1 MAFTKNEAQKSWT
14 LEDAFFAY
22 AQSQRIQTLKSG
34 QLLQPLNLNGNQ
46 ERKLLSALSKR
57 KLIAR
62 VRRGLY
68 LIPPTLPVG
77 GVWTPSESL
86 ALGALI
92 DDQNGT
98 FQISGL
104 NAFRRYGWDDQ
115 IPNRTFV
122 YNDRISGTR
131 TIGSNIFDLAKV
143 SKKRLGSVEK
153 VISQGFTLIYS
164 SKSRALID
172 AIYDW
177 KRFNSLPV
185 AFDWVRKEI
194 KSGLDPSTL
203 VNDAIKHGNSS
214 TIRRLCVILERCDAP
229 RRLLNKLEEQL
240 PESSSSIP
248 LAPSKP
254 KRGKLNKRWAVVEN
268 DE

>member
-1 MAFTKNEAQKSWT
+1 MALTKNKRPDGWT

-22 AQSQRIQTLKSG
+22 AQSQGVQTLESG
-34 QLLQPLNLNGNQ
+34 QLLQPLNLNSSQ

-57 KLIAR
+57 KRIAR

-77 GVWTPSESL
+77 GVWTPNESL
-86 ALGALI
+86 ALTTLM

-122 YNDRISGTR
+122 YNDKISGAR

-143 SKKRLGSVEK
+143 SKTRLGSVEK
-153 VISQGFTLIYS
+153 VTSQGFTVLYS
-164 SKSRALID
+164 SKPRALID

-177 KRFNSLPV
+177 KRFNSLPA
-185 AFDWVRKEI
+185 AFNWIRTEL
-194 KSGLDPSTL
+194 KSGMDPSAL
-203 VNDAIKHGNSS
+203 VDDAIKFGNNS
-214 TIRRLCVILERCDAP
+214 TIRRLCV
-229 RRLLNKLEEQL
+229 
-240 PESSSSIP
+240 
-248 LAPSKP
+248 
-254 KRGKLNKRWAVVEN
+254 
-268 DE
+268 